1 MQWLRPKQDTFAPE
15 MKYLIVGLG
24 NMGIEY
30 EGTRHN
36 VGFSVADRLVENAG
50 ESFKH
55 ESLGDLALLKHRG
68 RRMYVLKPSTF
79 MNRSGKAVHHWLQ
92 KLSIPKENLLVV
104 VDELQ
109 LPFGAFKL
117 TKKGKDGGHNGLKDI
132 QNYLQ
137 GPAYNRLRIG
147 IGRDF
152 QRGQQV
158 DYVLGKWSE
167 EQASQLSSIVDQC
180 CDVVQSFVAIGAD
193 HTMTKYNEKG
203 RGEKVTE
210 EKEQ

>member
-1 MQWLRPKQDTFAPE
+1 MHWLRPKRDTFAAD

-36 VGFSVADRLVENAG
+36 VGFRVADRLVENAN
-50 ESFKH
+50 ETFKH

-79 MNRSGKAVHHWLQ
+79 MNRSGKAVHYWLQ
-92 KLSIPKENLLVV
+92 KLSIPRENLLVV

-132 QNYLQ
+132 QNFLQ
-137 GPAYNRLRIG
+137 GPNYNRLRIG

-158 DYVLGKWSE
+158 EYVLGKWSDA
-167 EQASQLSSIVDQC
+167 QAKDLPILIDKC
-180 CDVVQSFVAIGAD
+180 CEVAKSFVAIGAD

-203 RGEKVTE
+203 KTKDTTE
-210 EKEQ
+210 EKK